1 MGIALLVN
9 ERLVMAGM
17 SLSKG
22 LMSEMTGSMSTEQ
35 GFMSGKARPMSS
47 KLGFTSG
54 YCYLLIIGSRLTQ
67 SPSYFHKRTLPKLDR
82 ALIILYNCL
91 PESNQ
96 LPLIQ

>member
-22 LMSEMTGSMSTEQ
+22 LMSETTGRMSTEQ
-35 GFMSGKARPMSS
+35 VFMSGKARLMIT

-82 ALIILYNCL
+82 ALIILFNFL
-91 PESNQ
+91 SESNQ